1 MRRIPILLIVI
12 LGLMLISLTVRGQT
26 VIDDYGTKP
35 AGKEAQMAQVEF
47 HVARELM
54 RHNYS
59 TPAQKA
65 LLVRSLR
72 DPHAVDADM
81 ATVFTFTDAQVKE
94 IFYGMGTLPINKFR
108 TIYHLST
115 LADKKLLYLS
125 YDKAGR
131 GEAFRDWLAYLLV
144 TRPMTDA
151 KVDFVST
158 RLATFLD
165 DQNVDELDAIG
176 EEARS
181 VLGKDLAAEMLENIG
196 PYASVGSICKSKAS
210 GPSAKLAEAGNCVC
224 AISHYNYSCTD
235 SCGSGQ
241 CITTDGGCSIFWLR
255 NCDGNCS
262 LGDMEI
268 Q

>member
-108 TIYHLST
+108 TIYHLPT

-151 KVDFVST
+151 KVDFVTT

-165 DQNVDELDAIG
+165 DQNVANSTRS
-176 EEARS
+176 ARRRRPFS
-181 VLGKDLAAEMLENIG
+181 ARTSRPRCWKTSGHTR
-196 PYASVGSICKSKAS
+196 VGSICKSKAS

-224 AISHYNYSCTD
+224 AISHYNYSCT
-235 SCGSGQ
+235 
-241 CITTDGGCSIFWLR
+241 THAAPANVLR
-255 NCDGNCS
+255 PTAAARYFG
-262 LGDMEI
+262 
-268 Q
+268 